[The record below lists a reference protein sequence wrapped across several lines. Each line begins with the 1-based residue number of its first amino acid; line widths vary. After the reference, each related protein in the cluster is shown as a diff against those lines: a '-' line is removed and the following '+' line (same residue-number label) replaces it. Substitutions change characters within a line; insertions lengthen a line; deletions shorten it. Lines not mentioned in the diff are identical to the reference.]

1 VLQTHGDKQR
11 LLTEFSRRIE
21 VSRRIEED
29 KQGARADPALLET
42 KTQQLSSVEQDMG
55 RQTDLINI
63 LRHRMVGLP

>member
-21 VSRRIEED
+21 ED
-29 KQGARADPALLET
+29 KHGARADPALLET